1 MNINITLI
9 INDDVYSII
18 NNYYN
23 NGFKDIILFKSLI
36 DIIFEF

>member
-9 INDDVYSII
+9 IIDDVYFII